1 MKCAV
6 TKVTEF
12 DGMAVH
18 HIEDIDPLFYHGF
31 RSKREVRLYDHGYNI
46 DQVMD
51 RSHVFQIDR
60 LETTHYEVETGVNMT
75 EHITGLMYHE

>member
-1 MKCAV
+1 
-6 TKVTEF
+6 
-12 DGMAVH
+12 MAVH
-18 HIEDIDPLFYHGF
+18 NIQDIDPLFYHCL

-46 DQVMD
+46 DQVMN
-51 RSHVFQIDR
+51 RPHVFQIDR